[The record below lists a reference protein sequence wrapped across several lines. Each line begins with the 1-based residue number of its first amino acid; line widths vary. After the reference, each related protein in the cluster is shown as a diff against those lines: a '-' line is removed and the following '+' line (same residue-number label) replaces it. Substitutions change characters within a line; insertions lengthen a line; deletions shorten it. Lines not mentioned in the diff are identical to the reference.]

1 MTYLKNNL
9 NFSFIIA
16 FRYLFSKKKNNVI
29 NWITWISVSVVAI
42 VAGSLVIILS
52 AMNGLSSSVKNLYSS
67 FDPAIKIETIK
78 GVRFNPDSLPVNKI
92 ESVNGV
98 LGISYALE
106 ETALLKYEDNQEV
119 ATVKG
124 VTNYFSKVTNI
135 ENAIIEG
142 HYGPFVGGPNE
153 SVLGINIAYK
163 LGINTD
169 SNVPLRMYIPNIN
182 GNSSGPS
189 DLFQSVSSYPRG
201 IFDINSDFNSKYI
214 IVSIDQARNLIGIPN
229 DINSIDVG
237 IDSLFS
243 VEKVKSDIQELID
256 EEYSVKTRFEQNE
269 FLFKSINAEKWIT
282 LLILSLVIILAIF
295 NVMGSL
301 TMLVIDK
308 KKDIFVLKSMGANQQ
323 QIKFI
328 FWLEGFLI
336 TIFGSLIGIII
347 GLCLLGLQKEFCFF
361 GYGTANGFDCFPVEA
376 NLFDQIIILLVINGI
391 GCFASLIPIRRI
403 K

>member
-1 MTYLKNNL
+1 M
-9 NFSFIIA
+9 NFSIIIA

-42 VAGSLVIILS
+42 VAGALVIILS
-52 AMNGLSSSVKNLYSS
+52 AMNGLSSSVKNLYSN

-78 GVRFNPDSLPVNKI
+78 GIRFNPDSVQIRKI
-92 ESVNGV
+92 EALNGV

-106 ETALLKYEDNQEV
+106 ETALLKYGDNQEV

-124 VTNYFSKVTNI
+124 VTNYFSKITNI

-142 HYGPFVGGPNE
+142 YYGPFIGGPNE
-153 SVLGINIAYK
+153 SVLGVNIAYK
-163 LGINTD
+163 LGVNTD
-169 SNVPLRMYIPNIN
+169 SNIPLRMYIPNIN
-182 GNSSGPS
+182 GTSNGPS

-214 IVSIDQARNLIGIPN
+214 IVSIDQARNLIGTPN
-229 DINSIDVG
+229 AINSIEVG
-237 IDSLFS
+237 VDSLFS
-243 VEKVKSDIQELID
+243 VDQVKGQIQAIIGEK
-256 EEYSVKTRFEQNE
+256 YSVKTRFEQNE

-308 KKDIFVLKSMGANQQ
+308 NKDIFVLKSMGANQRQ
-323 QIKFI
+323 VKLI

-336 TIFGSLIGIII
+336 AILGSII
-347 GLCLLGLQKEFCFF
+347 GLSIGLGLLGLQVQFCFF
-361 GYGTANGFDCFPVEA
+361 GYGTANGFDCFPVEPQV
-376 NLFDQIIILLVINGI
+376 FDLIIILLVINGI
-391 GCFASLIPIRRI
+391 GCLASLIPIRRI

>member
-1 MTYLKNNL
+1 M
-9 NFSFIIA
+9 NFSIIIA

-42 VAGSLVIILS
+42 VAGALVIILS
-52 AMNGLSSSVKNLYSS
+52 AMNGLSSSVKNLYSN

-78 GVRFNPDSLPVNKI
+78 GIRFNPDSVQIRKI
-92 ESVNGV
+92 EALNGV

-106 ETALLKYEDNQEV
+106 ETALLKYGDNQEV

-124 VTNYFSKVTNI
+124 VTNYFSKITNI

-142 HYGPFVGGPNE
+142 YYAPFVGGPNE
-153 SVLGINIAYK
+153 SVLGVNIAYK
-163 LGINTD
+163 LGVNTD
-169 SNVPLRMYIPNIN
+169 SNIPLRMYIPNIN
-182 GNSSGPS
+182 GTSNGPS

-214 IVSIDQARNLIGIPN
+214 IVSIDQARNLIGTPN
-229 DINSIDVG
+229 AINSIEVG
-237 IDSLFS
+237 VDSLFS
-243 VEKVKSDIQELID
+243 ADQVKGQIQAIIGEK
-256 EEYSVKTRFEQNE
+256 YSVKTRFEQNE

-308 KKDIFVLKSMGANQQ
+308 NKDIFVLKSMGANQRQ
-323 QIKFI
+323 VKLI

-336 TIFGSLIGIII
+336 AILGSII
-347 GLCLLGLQKEFCFF
+347 GLSIGLGLLGLQVQFCFF
-361 GYGTANGFDCFPVEA
+361 GYGTANGFDCFPVEPQV
-376 NLFDQIIILLVINGI
+376 FDLIIILLVINGI
-391 GCFASLIPIRRI
+391 GCLASLIPIRRI

>member
-1 MTYLKNNL
+1 M
-9 NFSFIIA
+9 NFSFSIA

-42 VAGSLVIILS
+42 VAAALIIILS
-52 AMNGLSSSVKNLYSS
+52 AMNGLSSSVRNLYSN
-67 FDPAIKIETIK
+67 FDPEIKIETHK
-78 GVRFNPDSLPVNKI
+78 GTRFNPDSLPINKI
-92 ESVNGV
+92 EELNGV

-106 ETALLKYEDNQEV
+106 ETALLKYGDNQEV

-124 VTNYFSKVTNI
+124 VTNYFSKITNI
-135 ENAIIEG
+135 ESAIIEG

-169 SNVPLRMYIPNIN
+169 SNIPLRMYIPNIN
-182 GNSSGPS
+182 GHSSGPS
-189 DLFQSVSSYPRG
+189 DLFKSISSYPRG

-214 IVSIDQARNLIGIPN
+214 IVSIDQARNLIGVPN
-229 DINSIDVG
+229 TINAIEVG
-237 IDSLFS
+237 IDSLS
-243 VEKVKSDIQELID
+243 NSKDVKADIQELLGNT
-256 EEYSVKTRFEQNE
+256 YSVKTRFEQNE

-308 KKDIFVLKSMGANQQ
+308 KKDIFVLKSMGGNQS
-323 QIKFI
+323 QIKLI

-336 TIFGSLIGIII
+336 SAFGSLIGLTIGI
-347 GLCLLGLQKEFCFF
+347 GLLLLQLQFCFF
-361 GYGTANGFDCFPVEA
+361 GYGTSSGFDCFPVE
-376 NLFDQIIILLVINGI
+376 LHFFDVIIILLVINGI
-391 GCFASLIPIRRI
+391 GCAASLIPIRRI

>member
-1 MTYLKNNL
+1 MD
-9 NFSFIIA
+9 FSFSIA
-16 FRYLFSKKKNNVI
+16 LRYLFSKKKNNII

-42 VAGSLVIILS
+42 VAGALVIILS
-52 AMNGLSSSVKNLYSS
+52 AMNGLSSSVKNLYSN
-67 FDPAIKIETIK
+67 FDPAIKIESSK
-78 GVRFNPDSLPVNKI
+78 GVRFNPDSIKLKSI
-92 ESVNGV
+92 ESINGV
-98 LGISYALE
+98 MGISYSLE
-106 ETALLKYEDNQEV
+106 ETALLKYGENQEV

-124 VTNYFSKVTNI
+124 VTNYFSKITNI

-169 SNVPLRMYIPNIN
+169 SNIPLRMYIPNISGISN
-182 GNSSGPS
+182 GPS
-189 DLFQSVSSYPRG
+189 DLFKSISSYPRG

-214 IVSIDQARNLIGIPN
+214 IVSIDQARNLIGVPKN
-229 DINSIDVG
+229 INSIEVG
-237 IDSLFS
+237 IDSLIES
-243 VEKVKSDIQELID
+243 KKIKKTIQNIVGKK
-256 EEYSVKTRFEQNE
+256 YTVKTRFEQNE

-308 KKDIFVLKSMGANQQ
+308 KKDIFVLKSIGASLGK
-323 QIKFI
+323 IKLI

-336 TIFGSLIGIII
+336 SVFGSLIGLFI
-347 GLCLLGLQKEFCFF
+347 GLTLLVVQMQFCFF
-361 GYGTANGFDCFPVEA
+361 GYGTANGFDCFPVEPSFSD
-376 NLFDQIIILLVINGI
+376 LIIILIVINSI

>member
-1 MTYLKNNL
+1 MIYLNNNL
-9 NFSFIIA
+9 NFSLVIA
-16 FRYLFSKKKNNVI
+16 FRYLFSKKKKNLI
-29 NWITWISVSVVAI
+29 NWVYLVFLFVVSFL
-42 VAGSLVIILS
+42 AGFLIIIFLS
-52 AMNGLSSSVKNLYSS
+52 MNGLSSSVKNLYSS

-78 GVRFNPDSLPVNKI
+78 GVRFNPDSLPIHKI
-92 ESVNGV
+92 ERVNGV

-124 VTNYFSKVTNI
+124 VTNYYSKITNI
-135 ENAIIEG
+135 ESAIIEG
-142 HYGPFVGGPNE
+142 HYGPFVGGLNE

-169 SNVPLRMYIPNIN
+169 SNVPLRMYIPNIQ
-182 GNSSGPS
+182 GNSGGPS
-189 DLFQSVSSYPRG
+189 DLFKSVSSYPRG

-229 DINSIDVG
+229 VINSIDVG

-243 VEKVKSDIQELID
+243 AEKVKSDIEELID
-256 EEYSVKTRFEQNE
+256 EKYSIKTRFEQNE

-308 KKDIFVLKSMGANQQ
+308 KKDIFVLKSMGANQK

-336 TIFGSLIGIII
+336 TIFGSLTGITI
-347 GLCLLGLQKEFCFF
+347 GLCLLGLQTNFCFF

-376 NLFDQIIILLVINGI
+376 NLFDLIIILLVINGI

>member
-1 MTYLKNNL
+1 LS
-9 NFSFIIA
+9 FSLVIA

-42 VAGSLVIILS
+42 VAGALVIILS
-52 AMNGLSSSVKNLYSS
+52 AMNGLSSSVKSLYSS

-78 GVRFNPDSLPVNKI
+78 GVRFNPDNLPVNKL
-92 ESVNGV
+92 ERLNGV
-98 LGISYALE
+98 LGVSYALE
-106 ETALLKYEDNQEV
+106 ETALLKYGDNQEV

-124 VTNYFSKVTNI
+124 VTNYFSKITNI
-135 ENAIIEG
+135 ESTIIEG

-153 SVLGINIAYK
+153 SVLGINLAYK

-169 SNVPLRMYIPNIN
+169 SNIPLRMYIPNIK
-182 GNSSGPS
+182 GNSNGPS

-214 IVSIDQARNLIGIPN
+214 IVSIDQARNLIGIPH

-237 IDSLFS
+237 VDSLFS
-243 VEKVKSDIQELID
+243 AEKVKGSIQELIG
-256 EEYSVKTRFEQNE
+256 EKYSVKTRFEQNE

-308 KKDIFVLKSMGANQQ
+308 KKDIFVLKSIGANQR

-336 TIFGSLIGIII
+336 TIFGSFIGIT
-347 GLCLLGLQKEFCFF
+347 LGLGLLWLQIRFCFF
-361 GYGTANGFDCFPVEA
+361 GYGTANGFDCFPVEV
-376 NLFDQIIILLVINGI
+376 NLLDLIIILLVINGI

>member
-1 MTYLKNNL
+1 M

-42 VAGSLVIILS
+42 VAGALVIILS
-52 AMNGLSSSVKNLYSS
+52 AMNGLSSSVKNLYSN

-78 GVRFNPDSLPVNKI
+78 GVRFNPDSLPIKKI
-92 ESVNGV
+92 ENLNGV

-106 ETALLKYEDNQEV
+106 ETALLKYGDNQEV

-124 VTNYFSKVTNI
+124 VTNYFSKITNI
-135 ENAIIEG
+135 QNAIIEG

-163 LGINTD
+163 LGVNTD
-169 SNVPLRMYIPNIN
+169 SNIPLRMYIPNIN
-182 GNSSGPS
+182 GHSGGPS

-214 IVSIDQARNLIGIPN
+214 IVSIDQARNLIAVPHA
-229 DINSIDVG
+229 INSIEVG
-237 IDSLFS
+237 IDSLYS
-243 VEKVKSDIQELID
+243 VDKVKNKIQGLIG

-308 KKDIFVLKSMGANQQ
+308 KKDIFVLKSMGANQRQ
-323 QIKFI
+323 VKLI

-336 TIFGSLIGIII
+336 AILGSLIGLTL
-347 GLCLLGLQKEFCFF
+347 GLGLLGLQIQFCFF
-361 GYGTANGFDCFPVEA
+361 GYGTANGFDCFPVEPH
-376 NLFDQIIILLVINGI
+376 LFDLIIILLVINGI
-391 GCFASLIPIRRI
+391 GCLASLIPIRRI

>member
-1 MTYLKNNL
+1 L
-9 NFSFIIA
+9 NFSFSIA

-42 VAGSLVIILS
+42 VAAALIIILS
-52 AMNGLSSSVKNLYSS
+52 AMNGLSSSVRNLYSN
-67 FDPAIKIETIK
+67 FDPEIKIETHK
-78 GVRFNPDSLPVNKI
+78 GTRFNPDSLPIKKI
-92 ESVNGV
+92 EELNGV

-106 ETALLKYEDNQEV
+106 ETALLKYGDNQEV

-124 VTNYFSKVTNI
+124 VTNYFSKITNI
-135 ENAIIEG
+135 ESAIIEG

-163 LGINTD
+163 LGVNTD
-169 SNVPLRMYIPNIN
+169 SNIPLRMYIPNIN
-182 GNSSGPS
+182 GYSSGPS
-189 DLFQSVSSYPRG
+189 DLFKSISSYPRG

-214 IVSIDQARNLIGIPN
+214 IVSIDQARNLIGVPN
-229 DINSIDVG
+229 TINAIEVG
-237 IDSLFS
+237 IDSLFNS
-243 VEKVKSDIQELID
+243 KDVKADIQELLGNT
-256 EEYSVKTRFEQNE
+256 YSVKTRFEQNE

-308 KKDIFVLKSMGANQQ
+308 KKDIFVLKSMGANQS
-323 QIKFI
+323 QIKLI

-336 TIFGSLIGIII
+336 SAFGSLIGLTIGI
-347 GLCLLGLQKEFCFF
+347 GLLLLQLQFCFF
-361 GYGTANGFDCFPVEA
+361 GYGTSSGFDCFPVE
-376 NLFDQIIILLVINGI
+376 LHFFDVIIILLVINGI
-391 GCFASLIPIRRI
+391 GCAASLIPIRRI

>member
-1 MTYLKNNL
+1 M
-9 NFSFIIA
+9 NFSFSIA

-42 VAGSLVIILS
+42 VAAALIIILS
-52 AMNGLSSSVKNLYSS
+52 AMNGLSSSVRNLYSN
-67 FDPAIKIETIK
+67 FDPEIKIETHK
-78 GVRFNPDSLPVNKI
+78 GTRFNPDSLPIKKI
-92 ESVNGV
+92 EELNGV

-106 ETALLKYEDNQEV
+106 ETALLKYGDNQEV

-124 VTNYFSKVTNI
+124 VTNYFSKITNI
-135 ENAIIEG
+135 ESAIIEG

-163 LGINTD
+163 LGVNTD
-169 SNVPLRMYIPNIN
+169 SNIPLRMYIPNIN
-182 GNSSGPS
+182 GYSSGPS
-189 DLFQSVSSYPRG
+189 DLFKSISSYPRG

-214 IVSIDQARNLIGIPN
+214 IVSIDQARNLIGVPN
-229 DINSIDVG
+229 TINAIEVG
-237 IDSLFS
+237 IDSLFNS
-243 VEKVKSDIQELID
+243 KDVKADIQELLGNT
-256 EEYSVKTRFEQNE
+256 YSVKTRFEQNE

-308 KKDIFVLKSMGANQQ
+308 KKDIFVLKSMGANQS
-323 QIKFI
+323 QIKLI

-336 TIFGSLIGIII
+336 SAFGSLIGLTIGI
-347 GLCLLGLQKEFCFF
+347 GLLLLQLQFCFF
-361 GYGTANGFDCFPVEA
+361 GYGTSSGFDCFPVE
-376 NLFDQIIILLVINGI
+376 LHFFDVIIILLVINGI
-391 GCFASLIPIRRI
+391 GCAASLIPIRRI

>member
-1 MTYLKNNL
+1 
-9 NFSFIIA
+9 
-16 FRYLFSKKKNNVI
+16 
-29 NWITWISVSVVAI
+29 
-42 VAGSLVIILS
+42 
-52 AMNGLSSSVKNLYSS
+52 MNGLSSSVRNLYSN
-67 FDPAIKIETIK
+67 FDPEIKIETHK
-78 GVRFNPDSLPVNKI
+78 GTRFHPDSLPINKI
-92 ESVNGV
+92 EELNGV

-106 ETALLKYEDNQEV
+106 ETALLKYGDNQEV

-124 VTNYFSKVTNI
+124 VTNYFSKITNI
-135 ENAIIEG
+135 ESAIIEG

-169 SNVPLRMYIPNIN
+169 SNIPLRMYIPNIN
-182 GNSSGPS
+182 GHSSGPS
-189 DLFQSVSSYPRG
+189 DLFKSISSYPRG

-214 IVSIDQARNLIGIPN
+214 IVSIDQARNLIGVPN
-229 DINSIDVG
+229 TINAIEVG
-237 IDSLFS
+237 IDSLFNS
-243 VEKVKSDIQELID
+243 KDVKADIQELLGNT
-256 EEYSVKTRFEQNE
+256 YSVKTRFEQNE

-308 KKDIFVLKSMGANQQ
+308 KKDIFVLKSMGATQS
-323 QIKFI
+323 QIKLI

-336 TIFGSLIGIII
+336 SAFGSLIGLTIGI
-347 GLCLLGLQKEFCFF
+347 GLLLLQLQFCFF
-361 GYGTANGFDCFPVEA
+361 GYGTSSGFDCFPVE
-376 NLFDQIIILLVINGI
+376 LHFFDVIIILLVINGI
-391 GCFASLIPIRRI
+391 GCAASLIPIRRI

>member
-1 MTYLKNNL
+1 MD
-9 NFSFIIA
+9 FSFSIA
-16 FRYLFSKKKNNVI
+16 FRYLFSKKKNNII
-29 NWITWISVSVVAI
+29 NWITWISISVVAI
-42 VAGSLVIILS
+42 VAGALVIILS
-52 AMNGLSSSVKNLYSS
+52 AMNGLSSSVKNLYSN
-67 FDPAIKIETIK
+67 FDPAIKIESSK
-78 GVRFNPDSLPVNKI
+78 GVRFNPDSIKLKSI
-92 ESVNGV
+92 ESINGV
-98 LGISYALE
+98 MGISYSLE
-106 ETALLKYEDNQEV
+106 ETALLKYGDNQEV

-124 VTNYFSKVTNI
+124 VTNYFSKITNI

-169 SNVPLRMYIPNIN
+169 SNIPLRMYIPNISGISN
-182 GNSSGPS
+182 GPS
-189 DLFQSVSSYPRG
+189 DLFKSISSFPRG

-214 IVSIDQARNLIGIPN
+214 IVSIDQARNLIGVPKN
-229 DINSIDVG
+229 INSIEVG
-237 IDSLFS
+237 IDSLIES
-243 VEKVKSDIQELID
+243 KKVKKTIQNIVGKK
-256 EEYSVKTRFEQNE
+256 YTVKTRFEQNE

-308 KKDIFVLKSMGANQQ
+308 KKDIFVLKSIGASLGK
-323 QIKFI
+323 IKLI

-336 TIFGSLIGIII
+336 SVFGSLIGLFI
-347 GLCLLGLQKEFCFF
+347 GLTLLVVQMQFCFF
-361 GYGTANGFDCFPVEA
+361 GYGTTNGFDCFPVEPSFSD
-376 NLFDQIIILLVINGI
+376 LIIILIVINSI

>member
-1 MTYLKNNL
+1 
-9 NFSFIIA
+9 
-16 FRYLFSKKKNNVI
+16 
-29 NWITWISVSVVAI
+29 
-42 VAGSLVIILS
+42 
-52 AMNGLSSSVKNLYSS
+52 MNGLSSSVKNLYSN
-67 FDPAIKIETIK
+67 FDPAIKIETVK
-78 GVRFNPDSLPVNKI
+78 GVRFNPEGLNIKMI
-92 ESVNGV
+92 ESINGV

-106 ETALLKYEDNQEV
+106 ETALLKYGDNQEV

-124 VTNYFSKVTNI
+124 VTNYFSKITNI

-169 SNVPLRMYIPNIN
+169 SNIPLRMYIPNIN

-214 IVSIDQARNLIGIPN
+214 IVSIDQARNLTGIPN
-229 DINSIDVG
+229 AINSIEVG
-237 IDSLFS
+237 LDSLFS
-243 VEKVKSDIQELID
+243 AEKIKVKIQKLIGD
-256 EEYSVKTRFEQNE
+256 KYSVKTRFEQNE

-308 KKDIFVLKSMGANQQ
+308 KKDIFVLKSIGANQNQ
-323 QIKFI
+323 VKFI
-328 FWLEGFLI
+328 FWLVGFLI
-336 TIFGSLIGIII
+336 TIFGSFI
-347 GLCLLGLQKEFCFF
+347 GLIVGLILLALQIQFCFF

-376 NLFDQIIILLVINGI
+376 NLFDLIIILMVINGI

>member
-1 MTYLKNNL
+1 
-9 NFSFIIA
+9 
-16 FRYLFSKKKNNVI
+16 
-29 NWITWISVSVVAI
+29 
-42 VAGSLVIILS
+42 
-52 AMNGLSSSVKNLYSS
+52 MNGLSSSVKNLYSN

-78 GVRFNPDSLPVNKI
+78 GVRFNPDSLPIKKI
-92 ESVNGV
+92 ENLNGV

-106 ETALLKYEDNQEV
+106 ETALLKYGDNQEV

-124 VTNYFSKVTNI
+124 VTNYFSKITNI
-135 ENAIIEG
+135 QNAIIEG

-163 LGINTD
+163 LGVNTD
-169 SNVPLRMYIPNIN
+169 SNIPLRMYIPNIN
-182 GNSSGPS
+182 GHSSGPS

-214 IVSIDQARNLIGIPN
+214 IVSIDQARNLIAVPHA
-229 DINSIDVG
+229 INSIEIG
-237 IDSLFS
+237 IDSLYS
-243 VEKVKSDIQELID
+243 VDKVKNEIQGLIG

-308 KKDIFVLKSMGANQQ
+308 KKDVFVLKSMGANQN
-323 QIKFI
+323 QIKLI

-336 TIFGSLIGIII
+336 SAFGSFI
-347 GLCLLGLQKEFCFF
+347 GLTLGVGLLLLQLQFCFF
-361 GYGTANGFDCFPVEA
+361 GYGTSSGFDCFPVE
-376 NLFDQIIILLVINGI
+376 LHFFDVIIILLVINGI
-391 GCFASLIPIRRI
+391 GCIASLIPIRRI

>member
-1 MTYLKNNL
+1 L
-9 NFSFIIA
+9 NFSLSIA

-42 VAGSLVIILS
+42 VAGALIIILS
-52 AMNGLSSSVKNLYSS
+52 AMNGLSSSVRNLYSN
-67 FDPAIKIETIK
+67 FDPEIKIETHK
-78 GVRFNPDSLPVNKI
+78 GIRFNPDSLAVKKI
-92 ESVNGV
+92 EQLEGV
-98 LGISYALE
+98 TGISYALE
-106 ETALLKYEDNQEV
+106 ETALLKYGDNQEV

-124 VTNYFSKVTNI
+124 VTNYFSKITNI
-135 ENAIIEG
+135 ESSIIEG
-142 HYGPFVGGPNE
+142 HYGPFIGGPNE

-163 LGINTD
+163 LGVNTD
-169 SNVPLRMYIPNIN
+169 SNTPLRIYIPNIN

-189 DLFQSVSSYPRG
+189 DLFKSISTYPRG

-214 IVSIDQARNLIGIPN
+214 IVSIDQARNLIGITN
-229 DINSIDVG
+229 TINAIEVG
-237 IDSLFS
+237 IDSLFNS
-243 VEKVKSDIQELID
+243 KDVKAGIQEILGD
-256 EEYSVKTRFEQNE
+256 AYSVKTRFEQNE

-308 KKDIFVLKSMGANQQ
+308 KKDVFVLKSMGANQN
-323 QIKFI
+323 QIKLI

-336 TIFGSLIGIII
+336 SAFGSFI
-347 GLCLLGLQKEFCFF
+347 GLTLGIGLLLLQLQFCFF
-361 GYGTANGFDCFPVEA
+361 GYGTSSGFDCFPVE
-376 NLFDQIIILLVINGI
+376 LHFFDVIIILLVINGI
-391 GCFASLIPIRRI
+391 GCIASLIPIRRI